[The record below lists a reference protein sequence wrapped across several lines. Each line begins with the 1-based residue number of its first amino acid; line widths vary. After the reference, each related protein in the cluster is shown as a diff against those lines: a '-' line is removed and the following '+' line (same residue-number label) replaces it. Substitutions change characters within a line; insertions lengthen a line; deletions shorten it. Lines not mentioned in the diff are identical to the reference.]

1 MPHDILGTSV
11 PDVLTPAEVSLLLR
25 IGRSATYR
33 LLHSGHVPV
42 FRNGRAILVPKRSL
56 EEFVASSIGMWYN
69 TAVNQ
74 TGNPSCSG
82 KEQSR

>member
-1 MPHDILGTSV
+1 MTHDIFGPSV
-11 PDVLTPAEVSLLLR
+11 PDVLTPAEVSILLR

-33 LLHSGHVPV
+33 LLHSGHVRV

-56 EEFVASSIGMWYN
+56 EEYIANSAGMWYN
-69 TAVNQ
+69 SFVNQ

-82 KEQSR
+82 KE

>member
-1 MPHDILGTSV
+1 MTHDIFGPSV
-11 PDVLTPAEVSLLLR
+11 PDVLTPAEVSILLR

-33 LLHSGHVPV
+33 LLHSGYVRV

-56 EEFVASSIGMWYN
+56 EEYVASSMGMWYN
-69 TAVNQ
+69 TPVNQ

-82 KEQSR
+82 KE